1 MPTCSLS
8 AALPAIAARS
18 CICRTFSPVGRPR
31 GDGGVA
37 TPTSGFWV
45 NAVQCAGNMRG
56 TFYLGWILVY
66 PNKSYVLFIQPHQQQ
81 VPGGGGEWEW
91 YCKFFDLYCFQF
103 ATFTQR
109 RFYSILGNAC
119 RNIKRPSP
127 QRRIRWHTSPGE
139 GKQVRFFGLSFI
151 FRFALLQYHFVLRYS
166 TCRVQYGEGLHV
178 SSYKLS
184 FLFPNCWHSLTFVL
198 FLIFPQTR

>member
-18 CICRTFSPVGRPR
+18 RVRGTFSPDGRPR

-37 TPTSGFWV
+37 APTSGFWV
-45 NAVQCAGNMRG
+45 NAVQRAGNMRG
-56 TFYLGWILVY
+56 MFYLGWILVY
-66 PNKSYVLFIQPHQQQ
+66 PNKSYVLFIQR
-81 VPGGGGEWEW
+81 GEGWEW

-109 RFYSILGNAC
+109 RFRSIQGNAH

-127 QRRIRWHTSPGE
+127 QRRIRRHTSPGE
-139 GKQVRFFGLSFI
+139 GKQVRVFWIVFYFSFRSI
-151 FRFALLQYHFVLRYS
+151 TVSFCSPLF
-166 TCRVQYGEGLHV
+166 HV
-178 SSYKLS
+178 SSSVRRGVTRK
-184 FLFPNCWHSLTFVL
+184 FL
-198 FLIFPQTR
+198 